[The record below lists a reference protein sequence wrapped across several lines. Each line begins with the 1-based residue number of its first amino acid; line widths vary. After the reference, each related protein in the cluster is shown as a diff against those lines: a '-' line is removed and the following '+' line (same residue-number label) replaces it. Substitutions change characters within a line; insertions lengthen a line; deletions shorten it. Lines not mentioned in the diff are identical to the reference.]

1 MDGHNKVGLGITT
14 YNRPE
19 YFAQSIVSAIKASP
33 DFLVVYNDGST
44 KAYEEEYEKVK
55 DNCEIIHEEKNK
67 GVAVAKNTLL
77 KRLLELGCDHIF
89 LMEDDIII
97 KSPRVFDR
105 YIAAGLKLGLQHL
118 NFAHHGPANQK
129 GYEYTDG
136 VIDYYPHCV
145 GAFSYY
151 TRECLEEV
159 GLMDENFH
167 NAWEHV
173 EHTKRIGDMGY
184 TSPFSAFADVSNS
197 KELLEEIPGSIEY
210 SSIRPSKDWKER
222 MKSGLEYWR
231 SKDPTCP
238 VEV

>member
-1 MDGHNKVGLGITT
+1 MVGQNKVGLGLTT

-19 YFAQSIVSAIKASP
+19 YFAQSIASAIEANP

-44 KAYEEEYEKVK
+44 KPYDEEYKKVK
-55 DNCEIIHEEKNK
+55 DNCEIIHEVENK
-67 GVAVAKNTLL
+67 GVALAKNALL

-89 LMEDDIII
+89 LQEDDIII
-97 KSPRVFDR
+97 KSPSVFKK
-105 YIAAGLKLGLQHL
+105 YIEVGKKLGIHHL
-118 NFAHHGPANQK
+118 NFAHHGPANVDGLQ
-129 GYEYTDG
+129 YSDG
-136 VIDYYPHCV
+136 VVDYYPHCV

-184 TSPFSAFADVSNS
+184 TTPFSAFADVSNS
-197 KELLEEIPGSIEY
+197 KDLLEEIPGSIEY

-222 MKSGLEYWR
+222 MRTGLEYWR
-231 SKDPTCP
+231 TKDPTCP
-238 VEV
+238 VEI